1 MAGSSDEGDTRGEYF
16 RPLPRTDGR
25 TVTPKMPTFTFFD
38 AGFLLVSMATFAVDI
53 GTDLNLVI
61 RYYLEGSVIWAGLT
75 LALVIVPAIVVM
87 IMSMKWHYGEAVAEE
102 VYTAND
108 VEQASESEK
117 KPTKTSSVS
126 KLCWLAHICLWG
138 ILHRYILLFKSGI
151 RAQKTKDTED
161 FRYMYR
167 QQSDVCMLRLFESFL
182 ESAPQL
188 VLQLY
193 IMMSHHDYSAW
204 TAITAL
210 SSMASL
216 GWGIAAYTK
225 AMRNTLPAKH
235 KMTVSGLALQT
246 FWRMGMIAARVAAL
260 ALVATVLNEWL
271 LVIMGAH
278 LLAMFIWV
286 VKQKAE
292 YGNSTLEK
300 MIFNFIMA
308 VICCFCFFNLKDG
321 RSRWRM
327 LAFYTVTVAE
337 NTAFALY
344 YFFLSDHQ
352 QVLRLAA
359 LGLVFGGMAL
369 GLLCLV
375 IYYRFFHPIG
385 PIKMFIKDLPTDQEK
400 GEKDADISHTLDS
413 NANSTFRESTR
424 RNIKYMYASS
434 MRRTAKCILSAPGV
448 SLESSPASQ
457 SSASPPLVSHLQR
470 PVEMMCSVQD
480 LLANVSCASEI
491 QVAEVGEE
499 GTSQSQSEVPEEKKN
514 SEESPVVVEASPSSL
529 ERTVTRELEYR
540 LSQSD
545 FKSLCSAGEQSPGTT
560 ETTSL
565 PQESYQLCVKSV
577 NSGAA
582 IGESVHSS
590 PNSVGIPQKSK
601 TTSQTSVRS
610 GLLSGSQHSGSSI
623 LRTSVRRRDA
633 TTSETDVRLTSLP
646 HITTSTIN
654 LTSKSQEMELDHSD
668 AQLSKAPVPNVEL
681 AVIDRMHII
690 EMESSGT
697 SSENQSDYENIY
709 EGQDLRRNLPPKP
722 ANLVIAQNLNETQ
735 STQAS
740 VPHDYENICAININR
755 AMWGL
760 RHWKT
765 YSDIEDRIHD
775 DSTYKE
781 RLKGLDSTLMS
792 SFLSDYSSVRGLQ
805 ALRSSIVIDDSES
818 ILSRSLPDLST
829 LRLETCLEE
838 TEEEEEEREA
848 EVEGVEEVEKEV
860 KNEIETDNKPVS
872 DEAKDDNRLM
882 AVLNQ
887 LRASKPMNKSSSVDD
902 IPNYET
908 IWVGDVAKPDTS
920 YASSQM
926 SSLTSKSSLV
936 VTIGDVRAKESLCNL
951 YYSTMSDLSFR
962 YYSERM
968 RKNSSSG
975 SLASKRSTRD
985 TSREMMRAISVPDNK
1000 TLLEVSQLIEEQKK
1014 REEEEA
1020 KQISSQGGTAAATPC
1035 TPRLKFGPGAT
1046 PVRSDPSN
1054 NRPRRKFS
1062 MLRERFENPHWTPLR
1077 SPMKRRPSTQRR
1089 NSFQDRTAKA
1099 LQAGMKVF
1107 RRPRV
1112 HVITPKKGEDKMD
1125 TPRLKSPFKSR
1136 NVTPS
1141 NTLGMKI
1148 GPEPFNTEIALKT
1161 RLLESEGATALHK
1174 TPHIKTPADNRLTK
1188 RTPKTSTP
1196 ENKQPLVKKT
1206 PVPIKGAKNLTEGP
1220 KTSTPEGNKQL
1231 PQISILSAVSSV
1243 VPSPESVLKFNLSD
1257 HQQRIPLSE
1266 NVHQIHT
1273 SSKSLAMPAIKEA
1286 EYIPSVLLPKPFYG
1300 SLQSGVAHGSQSL
1313 ALKPTRIFTSDEN
1326 SQDIRSRPSGSG
1338 LGSSQSVLSLK
1349 AKQASPLA
1357 DGGSRLGQSQAMFS
1371 GILGL
1376 PPYQQEPCRPAIIS
1390 VTESTENPSG
1400 QQNISISRIVLSSP
1414 QSPNFNMQKSTLS
1427 PTSKIFSRRI

>member
-1 MAGSSDEGDTRGEYF
+1 M
-16 RPLPRTDGR
+16 
-25 TVTPKMPTFTFFD
+25 
-38 AGFLLVSMATFAVDI
+38 
-53 GTDLNLVI
+53 
-61 RYYLEGSVIWAGLT
+61 
-75 LALVIVPAIVVM
+75 
-87 IMSMKWHYGEAVAEE
+87 
-102 VYTAND
+102 
-108 VEQASESEK
+108 
-117 KPTKTSSVS
+117 
-126 KLCWLAHICLWG
+126 
-138 ILHRYILLFKSGI
+138 
-151 RAQKTKDTED
+151 
-161 FRYMYR
+161 
-167 QQSDVCMLRLFESFL
+167 
-182 ESAPQL
+182 
-188 VLQLY
+188 
-193 IMMSHHDYSAW
+193 
-204 TAITAL
+204 
-210 SSMASL
+210 
-216 GWGIAAYTK
+216 
-225 AMRNTLPAKH
+225 
-235 KMTVSGLALQT
+235 
-246 FWRMGMIAARVAAL
+246 
-260 ALVATVLNEWL
+260 
-271 LVIMGAH
+271 
-278 LLAMFIWV
+278 
-286 VKQKAE
+286 
-292 YGNSTLEK
+292 
-300 MIFNFIMA
+300 
-308 VICCFCFFNLKDG
+308 
-321 RSRWRM
+321 
-327 LAFYTVTVAE
+327 
-337 NTAFALY
+337 
-344 YFFLSDHQ
+344 
-352 QVLRLAA
+352 
-359 LGLVFGGMAL
+359 
-369 GLLCLV
+369 
-375 IYYRFFHPIG
+375 
-385 PIKMFIKDLPTDQEK
+385 
-400 GEKDADISHTLDS
+400 
-413 NANSTFRESTR
+413 
-424 RNIKYMYASS
+424 
-434 MRRTAKCILSAPGV
+434 
-448 SLESSPASQ
+448 
-457 SSASPPLVSHLQR
+457 QR

-480 LLANVSCASEI
+480 LLANVSCTSEM
-491 QVAEVGEE
+491 QVAEVVEE

-545 FKSLCSAGEQSPGTT
+545 FRSLCSAGEQSPGTT
-560 ETTSL
+560 ETSL
-565 PQESYQLCVKSV
+565 PQESNQLCIKSV

-623 LRTSVRRRDA
+623 LRTSVRKRDA
-633 TTSETDVRLTSLP
+633 TNSETDVRLTSLP

-654 LTSKSQEMELDHSD
+654 LTSKSQEMELDHSE

-709 EGQDLRRNLPPKP
+709 EGQDARRNLPPKP

-740 VPHDYENICAININR
+740 VPHDYENICAVNINR

-781 RLKGLDSTLMS
+781 RLKALDSTLMS
-792 SFLSDYSSVRGLQ
+792 SFHSDYSSVRGLQ
-805 ALRSSIVIDDSES
+805 ALRSNSVIDDSES
-818 ILSRSLPDLST
+818 VLSRSLPDLST

-848 EVEGVEEVEKEV
+848 EGEGDKEV
-860 KNEIETDNKPVS
+860 KNEIEADNKQVS
-872 DEAKDDNRLM
+872 DEAKDDSRLM

-887 LRASKPMNKSSSVDD
+887 LRANKAMNKSSSVDN

-920 YASSQM
+920 NTSSQM

-1020 KQISSQGGTAAATPC
+1020 KQTSNQGGATAATPC
-1035 TPRLKFGPGAT
+1035 TPRPLKFGPGAT

-1062 MLRERFENPHWTPLR
+1062 MLRERFENPNWTPLR
-1077 SPMKRRPSTQRR
+1077 SPMKRGPSTQRR

-1141 NTLGMKI
+1141 NTLGLKT
-1148 GPEPFNTEIALKT
+1148 GPEPLSTETALKT
-1161 RLLESEGATALHK
+1161 RLLESEGATAIHK

-1206 PVPIKGAKNLTEGP
+1206 PVPIKGAKKLTEGP

-1266 NVHQIHT
+1266 NVHQIRT

-1300 SLQSGVAHGSQSL
+1300 SLQSGVAHGSQGL
-1313 ALKPTRIFTSDEN
+1313 ALKPTRIITSDEN
-1326 SQDIRSRPSGSG
+1326 SQDIRSRPSSSG
-1338 LGSSQSVLSLK
+1338 LASSQSVLSLK

-1357 DGGSRLGQSQAMFS
+1357 DGGSRLNQNQAMFS

>member
-1 MAGSSDEGDTRGEYF
+1 MAGSSDEGDTRGDYF

-25 TVTPKMPTFTFFD
+25 TVTPKMPTFTYFD
-38 AGFLLVSMATFAVDI
+38 AGFLLVSMATFAVDV

-61 RYYLEGSVIWAGLT
+61 RYFLEGSVIWAGLT
-75 LALVIVPAIVVM
+75 LALVLVPAVVVM
-87 IMSMKWHYGEAVAEE
+87 IMSMKWHYVEAEAEAE
-102 VYTAND
+102 YAANEA
-108 VEQASESEK
+108 EQTSDSEK
-117 KPTKTSSVS
+117 KPVKTPSVS

-151 RAQKTKDTED
+151 RAQRTKDTED
-161 FRYMYR
+161 FRDMYR

-235 KMTVSGLALQT
+235 KMTVSGLVLQT

-278 LLAMFIWV
+278 LLVMFIWV

-292 YGNSTLEK
+292 YGVSTLEK

-337 NTAFALY
+337 NTAFTLY
-344 YFFLSDHQ
+344 YFFMSDHQ

-385 PIKMFIKDLPTDQEK
+385 PIRMFIKDEPGELEK
-400 GEKDADISHTLDS
+400 GGKEADNSHTLDS

-424 RNIKYMYASS
+424 RNIKYMYA
-434 MRRTAKCILSAPGV
+434 TATQKTVKCILSAPGV
-448 SLESSPASQ
+448 SLESSPASSASQ
-457 SSASPPLVSHLQR
+457 SSASPPLVSHMQR

-480 LLANVSCASEI
+480 LLANVSCTSEM
-491 QVAEVGEE
+491 QVAEVVEE

-545 FKSLCSAGEQSPGTT
+545 FRSLCSAGEQSPGTT
-560 ETTSL
+560 ETSL
-565 PQESYQLCVKSV
+565 PQESNQLCIKSV

-623 LRTSVRRRDA
+623 LRTSVRKRDA
-633 TTSETDVRLTSLP
+633 TNSETDVRLTSLP

-654 LTSKSQEMELDHSD
+654 LTSKSQEMELDHSE

-709 EGQDLRRNLPPKP
+709 EGQDARRNLPPKP

-740 VPHDYENICAININR
+740 VPHDYENICAVNINR

-775 DSTYKE
+775 D
-781 RLKGLDSTLMS
+781 
-792 SFLSDYSSVRGLQ
+792 
-805 ALRSSIVIDDSES
+805 
-818 ILSRSLPDLST
+818 
-829 LRLETCLEE
+829 
-838 TEEEEEEREA
+838 
-848 EVEGVEEVEKEV
+848 
-860 KNEIETDNKPVS
+860 N
-872 DEAKDDNRLM
+872 EAKDDSRLM

-887 LRASKPMNKSSSVDD
+887 LRANKAMNKSSSVDN

-920 YASSQM
+920 NTSSQM

-1020 KQISSQGGTAAATPC
+1020 KQTSNQGGATAATPC
-1035 TPRLKFGPGAT
+1035 TPRPLKFGPGAT

-1062 MLRERFENPHWTPLR
+1062 MLRERFENPNWTPLR
-1077 SPMKRRPSTQRR
+1077 SPMKRGPSTQRR

-1141 NTLGMKI
+1141 NTLGLKT
-1148 GPEPFNTEIALKT
+1148 GPEPLSTETALKT
-1161 RLLESEGATALHK
+1161 RLLESEGATAIHK

-1206 PVPIKGAKNLTEGP
+1206 PVPIKGAKKLTEGP

-1266 NVHQIHT
+1266 NVHQIRT

-1300 SLQSGVAHGSQSL
+1300 SLQSGVAHGSQGL
-1313 ALKPTRIFTSDEN
+1313 ALKPTRIITSDEN
-1326 SQDIRSRPSGSG
+1326 SQDIRSRPSSSG
-1338 LGSSQSVLSLK
+1338 LASSQSVLSLK

-1357 DGGSRLGQSQAMFS
+1357 DGGSRLNQNQAMFS